1 MKKKTIFLNTV
12 CYSYELS
19 DLKIYKDLSK
29 TLVYDVKG
37 KKKIVVYWLAEL
49 LNPLQLPILSREHE
63 DMRWLAKDPAIALAG
78 FKDFA
83 EMVEHFDVIIKDLK
97 K

>member
-1 MKKKTIFLNTV
+1 M
-12 CYSYELS
+12 
-19 DLKIYKDLSK
+19 SK
-29 TLVYDVKG
+29 TLTYDVRGNRKV
-37 KKKIVVYWLAEL
+37 VVYWLAEL
-49 LNPLQLPILSREHE
+49 LNPNQAPKLSNEHE

-83 EMVEHFDVIIKDLK
+83 EMVEHFDVIVKDLK